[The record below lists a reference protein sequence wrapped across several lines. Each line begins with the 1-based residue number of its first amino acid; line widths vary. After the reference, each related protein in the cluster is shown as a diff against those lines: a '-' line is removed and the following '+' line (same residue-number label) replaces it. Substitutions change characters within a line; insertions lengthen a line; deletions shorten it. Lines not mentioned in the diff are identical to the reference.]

1 MKSEEIKQINCKGEL
16 ITFDSPKVM
25 GILNI
30 TPDSFYSG
38 SRTSV
43 SEVIKKADQMLLEG
57 ASFIDIGGYSSR
69 PNAQEVSLE
78 EEIQRVV
85 PVVEALVSEFP
96 HICISVDTFRSK
108 VAQLSLEAGACII
121 NDISAGQI
129 EDTMWEVIQKYQV
142 PYIAMHMRGTPQ
154 TKQNYTDYQNIVKD
168 ILYYFSQVKDRAR
181 QLQINDLI
189 IDPGFGFSKTL
200 SQNYELMQ
208 QLSLFRAL
216 ECPILVGISRKSM
229 LYKLLGTSPEEA
241 LNATSVLNTFALLQ
255 GADILRVHDVKE
267 AIECVKIVQEL
278 QRNYE

>member
-1 MKSEEIKQINCKGEL
+1 
-16 ITFDSPKVM
+16 
-25 GILNI
+25 
-30 TPDSFYSG
+30 
-38 SRTSV
+38 
-43 SEVIKKADQMLLEG
+43 
-57 ASFIDIGGYSSR
+57 
-69 PNAQEVSLE
+69 
-78 EEIQRVV
+78 
-85 PVVEALVSEFP
+85 
-96 HICISVDTFRSK
+96 
-108 VAQLSLEAGACII
+108 
-121 NDISAGQI
+121 
-129 EDTMWEVIQKYQV
+129 
-142 PYIAMHMRGTPQ
+142 
-154 TKQNYTDYQNIVKD
+154 
-168 ILYYFSQVKDRAR
+168 RAR

>member
-1 MKSEEIKQINCKGEL
+1 MKQINCKGEL

-43 SEVIKKADQMLLEG
+43 AEVIKKAEQMLLEG

-85 PVVEALVSEFP
+85 PVVETLVREFP

-154 TKQNYTDYQNIVKD
+154 TMQNYTDYQNIVKD
-168 ILYYFSQVKDRAR
+168 ILFYFSQVKDRAR

-189 IDPGFGFSKTL
+189 IDPGFCFSKTL

-208 QLSLFRAL
+208 QLSLFKAL